1 MSEFEI
7 GNLYSKKEKNNKS
20 YYIAISHRTLV
31 TWKNGKFGQYTSKK
45 DGFISESNISVAE
58 LCEYWN
64 IKLKEFDNY
73 MTNHFQPDEEAKQRA
88 HKEKQERELELELVA
103 ID

>member
-7 GNLYSKKEKNNKS
+7 GNLYSKREKEKKT

-31 TWKNGKFGQYTSKK
+31 TWKNGKFGQYTTKK
-45 DGFISESNISVAE
+45 NGYISENNISVGE
-58 LCEYWN
+58 LCEFWN
-64 IKLKEFDNY
+64 IKLRAFDDY
-73 MTNHFQPDEEAKQRA
+73 MVTHFQPDEAARSRA
-88 HKEKQERELELELVA
+88 HKEKQERELELELLT